1 MNPSPRRFAAG
12 AWVALCLFLAGAGA
26 HAANLA
32 IRDQAGFFSEGAEST
47 AARTISEIERSQKK
61 DLVIET
67 FAEVPA
73 EVRRGVDLQDKT
85 AVKRLFESW
94 SVQRAR
100 ELGLNGIYVVMTRE
114 PAHLQVVVGN
124 ETQRGAFTLADR
136 DALVGRMLDRL
147 RAKKNDEA
155 LIAGVEFVRDTLR
168 SHASSGARAP
178 AGARSG
184 VNPSSPAPRQP
195 MAEAPTRGFSWF
207 SLLVPLLL
215 LGLVG
220 LVVMRLVRALMGR
233 GSFGGTPSPLGGGG
247 GGGFM
252 RSMLGG
258 LFGAA
263 AGMWL
268 YNMFSGLGS
277 NAWGAGSPPTPGGN
291 DGGFPPQDTDYSSSG
306 GDFGDSSGGGDFGGD
321 FGGGDSG
328 GGGDF

>member
-1 MNPSPRRFAAG
+1 MNPFPRRFAAR
-12 AWVALCLFLAGAGA
+12 AWVALCLFLAGAGT
-26 HAANLA
+26 HAANLANLA
-32 IRDQAGFFSEGAEST
+32 IRDQAGFFSEAAEST

-73 EVRRGVDLQDKT
+73 EVRRGVDLQDKA

-124 ETQRGAFTLADR
+124 ETQREAFTLADR
-136 DALVGRMLDRL
+136 DALVVRMLDRL

-168 SHASSGARAP
+168 SHASSGARTP
-178 AGARSG
+178 AGARSS
-184 VNPSSPAPRQP
+184 VNPPAQAPRQA
-195 MAEAPTRGFSWF
+195 MAEASTRGFSWF

-233 GSFGGTPSPLGGGG
+233 GSVGGTPPPLGGG

-263 AGMWL
+263 TGMWL
-268 YNMFSGLGS
+268 YNMFSGHGS
-277 NAWGAGSPPTPGGN
+277 NAWGADAPPTPGGS
-291 DGGFPPQDTDYSSSG
+291 DGGLPPQDTDYSGSG
-306 GDFGDSSGGGDFGGD
+306 GDFGDSSGGGDFGG
-321 FGGGDSG
+321 GDSG